1 MYLGVYKIQAH
12 YLFCV
17 NKTHNANGKK
27 GCFLLLPQAIKIIL
41 SREQSMKTSISKLTK
56 NIRFVLAASA
66 AASAV
71 SISPV
76 IAQEADAS
84 ANNNIE
90 KIAVVGS
97 RAAPRSVGD
106 SPVPI
111 DIIGSEELSK
121 SGNTD
126 MLEILK
132 GTVPSLNVHTN
143 PISDAASLVRPA
155 NLRGLPADS
164 TLILLNGKRRHRSSV
179 IAFLGGGINDG
190 AQGPDISVIPS
201 IAIKQV
207 EVLRDGAAAQ
217 YGSDAIAGV
226 MNFVLKDDS
235 EGGTLT
241 ARHGEYYEGDGTTTE
256 VAGNIGLP
264 FTRDGFA
271 NLSFQYKNADATSRS
286 VQIPY
291 VQAYA
296 DAGLNV
302 ANPAQIWGSPEV
314 KDDISIFGNVGLDLG
329 DDKEFYMF
337 GNYSERD
344 VRGGFYYR
352 NPNTRGGVYGGNIRL
367 VDGVPTR
374 QPADVDPDVET
385 PEELAWNS
393 ATPTVLVGS
402 LDGYDQQLDCPVVEI
417 GENGLPNPTALS
429 SLAAANC
436 FSFNQTIPEGFTP
449 NFGGNITDTSFTVG
463 TKGEIRDG
471 FASGVMYDLSGS
483 VGRSESSFLIFNTVN
498 ASMGPASPRDF
509 NPGKYIQLEKNFNF
523 DLVKLVDAGLNE
535 ELNVAAGLEW
545 HEESF
550 EIVVGD
556 VASFTAGPL
565 TSQGF
570 GIGSNG
576 FPGFK
581 PEDGGVST
589 RRNYAAYV
597 DIEAPVTDALL
608 LGGALRF
615 EDYDTFG
622 STTNYKFS
630 GQFHVTDDLS
640 LRSSISSG
648 FRAPTVGQAN
658 VSNVQTNLDGGVL
671 VDSALLAPTNP
682 ISVQLGGTELQP
694 EESQSFTFGGVY
706 QMGDFFVSVDYYNI
720 DVEDRISQSDKIN
733 LTETDKDAL
742 KLAGVANVD
751 SLQQVSFFTNDF
763 DTTTEGVDV
772 VANYSADLFDGSSTF
787 SLAYNWNETEV
798 TQFSAITG
806 AFKVKRLE
814 EDLPNHR
821 GTFTWAQSWDQLSMF
836 TRVNYYGEYQGVH
849 VDYDATAITA
859 DSAVTVDFEVNYFLN
874 DSITLSAGAQ
884 NIFDQEAE
892 RIQQT
897 AGLDEVGYSK
907 SRWGGVYYETSPF
920 GFNGGFYYVKATY
933 NF

>member
-1 MYLGVYKIQAH
+1 MSSH
-12 YLFCV
+12 F
-17 NKTHNANGKK
+17 KT
-27 GCFLLLPQAIKIIL
+27 
-41 SREQSMKTSISKLTK
+41 TT
-56 NIRFVLAASA
+56 LAL
-66 AASAV
+66 AV
-71 SISPV
+71 SFALGSAPSY
-76 IAQEADAS
+76 AAEEAGSDES
-84 ANNNIE
+84 FE

-97 RAAPRSVGD
+97 RAAPRSIAD
-106 SPVPI
+106 SPVAI
-111 DIIGSEELSK
+111 DIISADELSK

-201 IAIKQV
+201 IALKQV

-226 MNFVLKDDS
+226 INFVLKDDDD
-235 EGGTLT
+235 GGSLT
-241 ARHGEYYEGDGTTTE
+241 ARHGEFYEGDGTTTE
-256 VAGNIGLP
+256 IAGNIGMPL
-264 FTRDGFA
+264 TSDGFA

-286 VQIPY
+286 VQRPDA
-291 VQAYA
+291 QAFGE
-296 DAGLNV
+296 AGLNV
-302 ANPAQIWGSPEV
+302 ANPAQIWGSPEIN
-314 KDDISIFGNVGLDLG
+314 DDISVFGNIGLDLG
-329 DDKEFYMF
+329 DNKEFYMF

-352 NPNTRGGVYGGNIRL
+352 NPNTRGGVYGGNIRN
-367 VDGVPTR
+367 VDGVATR
-374 QPADVDPDVET
+374 QPADLDPDVDT
-385 PEELAWNS
+385 PEELAYNA

-402 LDGYDQQLDCPVVEI
+402 LDGFDQQLNCPVVEI
-417 GENGLPNPTALS
+417 GSNGLPNQTALA
-429 SLAAANC
+429 SLTAANC
-436 FSFNQTIPEGFTP
+436 FAFNQSIPEGFTP
-449 NFGGNITDTSFTVG
+449 NFGGNITDTSLNIG
-463 TKGEIRDG
+463 TKGEINGG
-471 FASGVMYDLSGS
+471 FAEGVMYDISGS

-498 ASMGPASPRDF
+498 ASLGPNTPRDF

-523 DLVKLVDAGLNE
+523 DLVKLVDAGLYDDVN
-535 ELNVAAGLEW
+535 LAGGLEW

-581 PEDGGVST
+581 PEDGGVNT

-608 LGGALRF
+608 FGVAVRY
-615 EDYDTFG
+615 EDYDSFG
-622 STTNYKFS
+622 STTNYKVTA
-630 GQFHVTDDLS
+630 QFHLTDDMS

-694 EESQSFTFGGVY
+694 EESESYTLGAVY
-706 QMGDFFVSVDYYNI
+706 TSGDFFMTVDYYNI
-720 DVEDRISQSDKIN
+720 QVADRISQSDKIN
-733 LTETDKDAL
+733 LSTTDKDAL
-742 KLAGVANVD
+742 KAAGVPNVD

-763 DTTTEGVDV
+763 DTTTQGVDV
-772 VANYSADLFDGSSTF
+772 VANFTADVFEGSSTF

-798 TQFSAITG
+798 TQFSDITG

-814 EDLPNHR
+814 EDLPKHR
-821 GTFTWAQSWDQLSMF
+821 GTFTWAQSWDALSIF

-859 DSAVTVDFEVNYFLN
+859 DAAVTVDFEVNYYLS
-874 DSITLSAGAQ
+874 DAVTLSAGAQ
-884 NIFDQEAE
+884 NIFDQDAQ
-892 RIQQT
+892 RVQQT
-897 AGLDEVGYSK
+897 AGLDAEGLQK
-907 SRWGGVYYETSPF
+907 NNWGGVFYETSPF
-920 GFNGGFYYVKATY
+920 GFNGGFYYLKATY

>member
-1 MYLGVYKIQAH
+1 
-12 YLFCV
+12 
-17 NKTHNANGKK
+17 
-27 GCFLLLPQAIKIIL
+27 
-41 SREQSMKTSISKLTK
+41 MKTSMTKLGK
-56 NIRFVLAASA
+56 NIRYALCVSTAASIVSVSPVLAQQ
-66 AASAV
+66 V
-71 SISPV
+71 TPDNNV
-76 IAQEADAS
+76 ERIA
-84 ANNNIE
+84 I
-90 KIAVVGS
+90 VGS
-97 RAAPRSVGD
+97 RAAPRSVAD

-111 DIIGSEELSK
+111 DIIGGDELSK
-121 SGNTD
+121 AGNTD

-132 GTVPSLNVHTN
+132 GSVPSLNVHSN

-164 TLILLNGKRRHRSSV
+164 TLILVNGKRRHRSSV

-226 MNFVLKDDS
+226 MNFVLKNDS
-235 EGGTLT
+235 QGGTLT
-241 ARHGEYYEGDGTTTE
+241 ARHGQFYEGDGTTTE

-264 FTRDGFA
+264 LTQDGFA

-286 VQIPY
+286 VQRPD
-291 VQAYA
+291 AEA
-296 DAGLNV
+296 FAAAGLNV
-302 ANPAQIWGSPEV
+302 DNPAQIWGSPEI
-314 KDDISIFGNVGLDLG
+314 KDDITIFANVGLDLG
-329 DDKEFYMF
+329 NDKEFYMF

-352 NPNTRGGVYGGNIRL
+352 NPHNRGTVY
-367 VDGVPTR
+367 
-374 QPADVDPDVET
+374 
-385 PEELAWNS
+385 
-393 ATPTVLVGS
+393 S
-402 LDGYDQQLDCPVVEI
+402 LDGGATLLVGDLTPGPVGQINDGLDLGDGIDCPVIPIVNANVTTQDDYI
-417 GENGLPNPTALS
+417 SGVQNDP
-429 SLAAANC
+429 NC
-436 FSFNQTIPEGFTP
+436 FAFNEIIPEGFTP
-449 NFGGNITDTSFTVG
+449 NFGGNITDTSLVIG
-463 TKGEIRDG
+463 TKGEINQG
-471 FASGVMYDLSGS
+471 FASGVLYDISGT
-483 VGRSESSFLIFNTVN
+483 VGRSESSFLIFNTIN
-498 ASMGPASPRDF
+498 ASLGPNTPRDF

-523 DLVKLVDAGLNE
+523 DLAKLVEMGFNE
-535 ELNVAAGLEW
+535 EVNIAGGVEW

-581 PEDGGVST
+581 PADGGVYT
-589 RRNYAAYV
+589 RRNYAVYLDV
-597 DIEAPVTDALL
+597 EAPVTEALL
-608 LGGALRF
+608 LGAALRF
-615 EDYDTFG
+615 EDYDSFG
-622 STTNYKFS
+622 STTNYKFT

-640 LRSSISSG
+640 VRGSISSG

-658 VSNVQTNLDGGVL
+658 VSNVQTNLSGGVL

-682 ISVQLGGTELQP
+682 VSVELGGTELEP

-706 QMGDFFVSVDYYNI
+706 QMGDFFMSVDYYNI
-720 DVEDRISQSDKIN
+720 DVSDRISQSDKIT
-733 LTETDKDAL
+733 LTDANKDAL

-751 SLQQVSFFTNDF
+751 SFQQVSFFTNDF
-763 DTTTEGVDV
+763 DTTTQGLDV
-772 VANYSADLFDGSSTF
+772 VANYSADVFEGSATF

-798 TQFSAITG
+798 TKFSDITG
-806 AFKVKRLE
+806 EFKVKRLE

-859 DSAVTVDFEVNYFLN
+859 DAAVTVDLEVNYFLT
-874 DSITLSAGAQ
+874 DEVTLSIGAQ
-884 NIFDQEAE
+884 NIFDQEATK
-892 RIQQT
+892 IDIP
-897 AGLDEVGYSK
+897 DEVGIPNNN
-907 SRWGGVYYETSPF
+907 WGGVYYETSPF
-920 GFNGGFYYVKATY
+920 GFNGGFYYVKASY

>member
-1 MYLGVYKIQAH
+1 LNFIALTIKH
-12 YLFCV
+12 Y
-17 NKTHNANGKK
+17 
-27 GCFLLLPQAIKIIL
+27 
-41 SREQSMKTSISKLTK
+41 K
-56 NIRFVLAASA
+56 NIKLEKIMRTSKTKLSKSIRYIIAASA
-66 AASAV
+66 AASVV
-71 SISPV
+71 SVSPV
-76 IAQEADAS
+76 FAQEVNDDDNS
-84 ANNNIE
+84 FE

-97 RAAPRSVGD
+97 RAAPRSIAD

-111 DIIGSEELSK
+111 DIIGADELSK

-132 GTVPSLNVHTN
+132 GTVPSLNVHSN

-235 EGGTLT
+235 DGGTLSV
-241 ARHGEYYEGDGTTTE
+241 RRGEYYEGDGASTE
-256 VAGNIGLP
+256 VSGNIGMP
-264 FTRDGFA
+264 FTEDGFA
-271 NLSFQYKNADATSRS
+271 NVSFQYKNADATSRS
-286 VQIPY
+286 VQRPD
-291 VQAYA
+291 AA
-296 DAGLNV
+296 AFAAAGLDV

-314 KDDISIFGNVGLDLG
+314 NDDITIFGNVGLDLG
-329 DDKEFYMF
+329 NDKEFYMF

-352 NPNTRGGVYGGNIRL
+352 NPHTRGTVY
-367 VDGVPTR
+367 
-374 QPADVDPDVET
+374 
-385 PEELAWNS
+385 
-393 ATPTVLVGS
+393 S
-402 LDGYDQQLDCPVVEI
+402 LDGGSTLLVGDLTPGPVGQVNTGLGQGDGIDCPVI
-417 GENGLPNPTALS
+417 PITTANVTTQQNYIDGVQNN
-429 SLAAANC
+429 ANC
-436 FSFNQTIPEGFTP
+436 FAFNELIPEGFTP
-449 NFGGNITDTSFTVG
+449 NFGGNITDTSLTIG
-463 TKGEIRDG
+463 TKGEFKDG
-471 FASGVMYDLSGS
+471 FADGVLYDLSGS
-483 VGRSESSFLIFNTVN
+483 VGRSESQYVIYNTLN
-498 ASMGPASPRDF
+498 ASLGPTTPRDF
-509 NPGKYIQLEKNFNF
+509 RPGKYIQLEKNFNF
-523 DLVKLVDAGLNE
+523 DLVKLVDAGLYE
-535 ELNVAAGLEW
+535 DVNVAGGLEW
-545 HEESF
+545 HEESY
-550 EIVVGD
+550 EVVAGD
-556 VASFTAGPL
+556 VASYTAGPL

-581 PEDGGVST
+581 PNDAGVST

-597 DIEAPVTDALL
+597 DLEAQVTEALL
-608 LGGALRF
+608 LGGALRY

-622 STTNYKFS
+622 STTNYKIS
-630 GQFHVTDDLS
+630 AQFHLTDELS

-682 ISVQLGGTELQP
+682 IAIQLGGTELQP
-694 EESQSFTFGGVY
+694 EESDSYTLGGVY
-706 QMGDFFVSVDYYNI
+706 QDGDFFMTVDYYHI
-720 DVEDRISQSDKIN
+720 EVSDRLSQSDKIN
-733 LTETDKDAL
+733 LTAEDKDAL
-742 KLAGVANVD
+742 RAIEPNID
-751 SLQQVSFFTNDF
+751 SFQQVSFFTNDF
-763 DTTTEGVDV
+763 DTTTQGIDV
-772 VANYSADLFDGSSTF
+772 VANYSADLFEGSSTF
-787 SLAYNWNETEV
+787 SLAYNWNDTEV
-798 TQFSAITG
+798 TKFSEITG

-821 GTFTWAQSWDQLSMF
+821 ATFTWAQSWEDVSMF

-859 DSAVTVDFEVNYFLN
+859 DAAVTVDLEVSYMFS
-874 DSITLSAGAQ
+874 DAITVSVGAQ
-884 NIFDQEAE
+884 NLFDQEAE
-892 RIQQT
+892 RINIPADQ
-897 AGLDEVGYSK
+897 GIPNNN
-907 SRWGGVYYETSPF
+907 WGGVYYETSPM
-920 GFNGGFYYVKATY
+920 GFNGGLYYISANY

>member
-1 MYLGVYKIQAH
+1 LKILKMLNYHLENKNYK
-12 YLFCV
+12 
-17 NKTHNANGKK
+17 TGKLMNHK
-27 GCFLLLPQAIKIIL
+27 LNVLSKSIRLIIA
-41 SREQSMKTSISKLTK
+41 T
-56 NIRFVLAASA
+56 
-66 AASAV
+66 SAV
-71 SISPV
+71 LTVAMPAM
-76 IAQEADAS
+76 AQDA
-84 ANNNIE
+84 AKAKEDANIE

-97 RAAPRSVGD
+97 RAAPRSIAD

-111 DIIGSEELSK
+111 DIIGADEMGK

-155 NLRGLPADS
+155 NLRGLPSDS
-164 TLILLNGKRRHRSSV
+164 TLILLNGKRRHRASV

-201 IAIKQV
+201 IALKQV

-226 MNFVLKDDS
+226 MNFVLKDNAD
-235 EGGTLT
+235 GGSIV
-241 ARHGEYYEGDGTTTE
+241 ARYGEYYEGDGAATE
-256 VAGNIGLP
+256 VSGNVGLP
-264 FTRDGFA
+264 FTKDGFA

-286 VQIPY
+286 VQRPD
-291 VQAYA
+291 AAAFA

-314 KDDISIFGNVGLDLG
+314 NDDISLFANVGLDLG

-352 NPNTRGGVYGGNIRL
+352 NPHTRGTVY
-367 VDGVPTR
+367 
-374 QPADVDPDVET
+374 
-385 PEELAWNS
+385 
-393 ATPTVLVGS
+393 S
-402 LDGYDQQLDCPVVEI
+402 LDGGETLLVGDLTPGPEGQVNDGLGLGDGMDCPIIPITSGNVTTQQNYIDGVQ
-417 GENGLPNPTALS
+417 NDP
-429 SLAAANC
+429 NC
-436 FSFNQTIPEGFTP
+436 FAFNELIPEGFTP

-463 TKGEIRDG
+463 TKGEFKEG
-471 FASGVMYDLSGS
+471 FAAGVFYDLSGS
-483 VGRSESSFLIFNTVN
+483 VGRSESQYVIYNTIN
-498 ASMGPASPRDF
+498 ASLGPDTPRDF
-509 NPGKYIQLEKNFNF
+509 QPGRYIQLEKNFNF
-523 DLVKLVDAGLNE
+523 DLVKQVDAGLYE
-535 ELNVAAGLEW
+535 DINVAGGLEW

-550 EIVVGD
+550 EVVAGD

-581 PEDGGVST
+581 PSDAGIYT

-597 DIEAPVTDALL
+597 DVEVPFTEAFLMGYAV
-608 LGGALRF
+608 RF
-615 EDYDTFG
+615 EDYDSFG
-622 STTNYKFS
+622 STTNFKVS
-630 GQFHVTDDLS
+630 AQLHLTEDMS
-640 LRSSISSG
+640 LRSSVSTG

-671 VDSALLAPTNP
+671 VDSALLPPTNP

-694 EESQSFTFGGVY
+694 EESTSYTFGGIY
-706 QMGDFFVSVDYYNI
+706 KHGDFFMTVDYYHI
-720 DVEDRISQSDKIN
+720 EVSDRISQSDKIT
-733 LTETDKDAL
+733 LSAGDKSAL
-742 KLAGVANVD
+742 KAAGVPNVD
-751 SLQQVSFFTNDF
+751 SIQQVSFFTNDF
-763 DTTTEGVDV
+763 DTTTQGVDV
-772 VANYSADLFDGSSTF
+772 VANYTADLFEGDSVF

-798 TQFSAITG
+798 TKFSDITG
-806 AFKVKRLE
+806 AFKVQRLE
-814 EDLPNHR
+814 QDLPNHR
-821 GTFTWAQSWDQLSMF
+821 GTFTWAQSWEAISMF

-849 VDYDATAITA
+849 VDYDATAIMA
-859 DSAVTVDFEVNYFLN
+859 DPTVTVDAEISYFIN
-874 DSITLSAGAQ
+874 DTFTISVGAQ

-892 RIQQT
+892 RINIPAEQ
-897 AGLDEVGYSK
+897 GIPNNN
-907 SRWGGVYYETSPF
+907 WGGVYYETSPY
-920 GFNGGFYYVKATY
+920 GFNGGLYYVKAAY

>member
-1 MYLGVYKIQAH
+1 
-12 YLFCV
+12 
-17 NKTHNANGKK
+17 
-27 GCFLLLPQAIKIIL
+27 
-41 SREQSMKTSISKLTK
+41 MKTKISTLAK
-56 NIRFVLAASA
+56 NIRFIIATSA
-66 AASAV
+66 ALSATV
-71 SISPV
+71 VGSV
-76 IAQEADAS
+76 NAQQTQKDEA
-84 ANNNIE
+84 NVE

-97 RAAPRSVGD
+97 RAAPRSIAD

-111 DIIGSEELSK
+111 DIIGAEELSK

-201 IAIKQV
+201 IALKQV

-226 MNFVLKDDS
+226 MNFVLKDNA
-235 EGGTLT
+235 EGGSLT
-241 ARHGEYYEGDGTTTE
+241 ARHGEYYEGDGATTE
-256 VAGNIGLP
+256 ISGNIGLP
-264 FTRDGFA
+264 LTKDGFA

-286 VQIPY
+286 VQRPD
-291 VQAYA
+291 AEA
-296 DAGLNV
+296 FGAAGLNV
-302 ANPAQIWGSPEV
+302 ANPAQVWGSPEIN
-314 KDDISIFGNVGLDLG
+314 DDISIFGNVGLDLG

-352 NPNTRGGVYGGNIRL
+352 NPHTRGTVYSLDDGATLL
-367 VDGVPTR
+367 VGDLTPGPVGQQNDGLGLGDGISCPTIPITSANVTTQQNYIDGV
-374 QPADVDPDVET
+374 QNDP
-385 PEELAWNS
+385 
-393 ATPTVLVGS
+393 
-402 LDGYDQQLDCPVVEI
+402 
-417 GENGLPNPTALS
+417 
-429 SLAAANC
+429 NC
-436 FSFNQTIPEGFTP
+436 FAFNEMIPEGFTP
-449 NFGGNITDTSFTVG
+449 NFGGNITDTSLVIG
-463 TKGEIRDG
+463 TKGEFKGG
-471 FASGVMYDLSGS
+471 FADGVFYDVSGT
-483 VGRSESSFLIFNTVN
+483 VGRSESTFAIFNTIN
-498 ASMGPASPRDF
+498 ASLGEDTPRDF
-509 NPGKYIQLEKNFNF
+509 QPGRYIQLEKNFNF
-523 DLVKLVDAGLNE
+523 DLVKSVDVGMYDF
-535 ELNVAAGLEW
+535 LNVAGGLEW

-550 EIVVGD
+550 EVVVGD
-556 VASFTAGPL
+556 EASFTAGPL

-581 PEDGGVST
+581 PSDGGVST
-589 RRNYAAYV
+589 RRNYAAYI
-597 DIEAPVTDALL
+597 DLEAPITEDFLVGA
-608 LGGALRF
+608 ALRF

-622 STTNYKFS
+622 STTNYKLS
-630 GQFHVTDDLS
+630 AQWHVTEDIS
-640 LRSSISSG
+640 LRSSLSTG

-671 VDSALLAPTNP
+671 VDSALLPPTNP
-682 ISVQLGGTELQP
+682 IAVQLGGSELQP
-694 EESQSFTFGGVY
+694 EESQNYTFGGIY
-706 QMGDFFVSVDYYNI
+706 TYDDFFLTVDYYHI
-720 DVEDRISQSDKIN
+720 EVSDRISQSDKIN
-733 LTETDKDAL
+733 LSQNDKDVLRA
-742 KLAGVANVD
+742 AGVPNVD

-763 DTTTEGVDV
+763 DTTTQGVDV
-772 VANYSADLFDGSSTF
+772 VANYSTDLFAGSTKF

-798 TQFSAITG
+798 TKFSAITG

-821 GTFTWAQSWDQLSMF
+821 ATLTWAQSYDDFSFF

-859 DSAVTVDFEVNYFLN
+859 DSAVTVDFEANYFVN
-874 DSITLSAGAQ
+874 DAITLSAGAQ
-884 NIFDQEAE
+884 NIFDQEAT
-892 RIQQT
+892 RINIPASQ
-897 AGLDEVGYSK
+897 GIPNNN
-907 SRWGGVYYETSPF
+907 WGGVYYETSPF